1 MLKVAIIG
9 CGKIADRHA
18 EQIRLVADCE
28 IVGVCDNEELMAKQ
42 LQERLGVPAYF
53 TDVRDLLDKAKPDVA
68 HITTPPQ
75 SHYPLGKICLEA
87 GCNVYIEKPFTVE
100 LSQAEE
106 LIAIAEHRNLKATVQ
121 WRRQGRLERRGRSR
135 LNHRTRLHPPGVH
148 GPMPGRRSAHREA
161 VHSGLCL
168 RTTPATEFRR
178 KSAVRFAPAGLRAG
192 LSHRR
197 KRAVAPGRLAA
208 GSLAAA
214 RFPRNAAPL

>member
-18 EQIRLVADCE
+18 EQIRLVPDCE

-68 HITTPPQ
+68 HITTQPQ

-100 LSQAEE
+100 LAQAEE
-106 LIAIAEHRNLKATVQ
+106 LIAIAER
-121 WRRQGRLERRGRSR
+121 
-135 LNHRTRLHPPGVH
+135 
-148 GPMPGRRSAHREA
+148 
-161 VHSGLCL
+161 
-168 RTTPATEFRR
+168 
-178 KSAVRFAPAGLRAG
+178 
-192 LSHRR
+192 
-197 KRAVAPGRLAA
+197 
-208 GSLAAA
+208 
-214 RFPRNAAPL
+214 